1 MKAGEHAT
9 VEPAKMPPGSTARLF
24 GLCNCQPRWGLSL
37 RGWLMAIGLAAC
49 LLVVFLF
56 VVYPFLAVTDRQ
68 PPSECLI
75 VEGWVPVEIL
85 RGACVEFKEGGYR
98 KLLVS
103 GCIVFDEWA
112 ADTGVTYAD
121 WGASKLGKLGMPADL
136 VQPIPCLVKK
146 KDRTYSAA
154 LSVKLW
160 MDAHG
165 IKPRQ
170 INVVTEGSHARRS
183 RLLFQ
188 EAFGPEVKVGI
199 IAFADPQFDPA
210 HWWRTSEGVREVLGE
225 SIAYLYARFLFRP
238 PESSSVSGDIAR

>member
-1 MKAGEHAT
+1 
-9 VEPAKMPPGSTARLF
+9 
-24 GLCNCQPRWGLSL
+24 
-37 RGWLMAIGLAAC
+37 
-49 LLVVFLF
+49 
-56 VVYPFLAVTDRQ
+56 
-68 PPSECLI
+68 
-75 VEGWVPVEIL
+75 
-85 RGACVEFKEGGYR
+85 
-98 KLLVS
+98 
-103 GCIVFDEWA
+103 
-112 ADTGVTYAD
+112 
-121 WGASKLGKLGMPADL
+121 
-136 VQPIPCLVKK
+136 
-146 KDRTYSAA
+146 
-154 LSVKLW
+154 